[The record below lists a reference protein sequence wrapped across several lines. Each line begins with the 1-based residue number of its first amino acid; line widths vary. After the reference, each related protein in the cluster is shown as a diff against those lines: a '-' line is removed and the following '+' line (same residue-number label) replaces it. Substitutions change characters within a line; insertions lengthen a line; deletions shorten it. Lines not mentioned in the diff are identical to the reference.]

1 MSLQTYLRANSEFMT
16 GKVGVYPEES
26 RTLVGVKSE
35 RAKSAKNGR
44 FKGTKSVYEYYW
56 HKHNNPPPIGEG
68 LIGLYPNSED

>member
-44 FKGTKSVYEYYW
+44 FKGAKGVDEYY
-56 HKHNNPPPIGEG
+56 
-68 LIGLYPNSED
+68 